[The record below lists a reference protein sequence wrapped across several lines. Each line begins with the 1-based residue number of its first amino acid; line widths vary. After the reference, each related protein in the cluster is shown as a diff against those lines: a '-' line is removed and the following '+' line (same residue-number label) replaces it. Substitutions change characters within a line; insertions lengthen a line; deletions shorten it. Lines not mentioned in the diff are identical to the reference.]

1 MAVVFFLF
9 RHAVLLLV
17 ESPLFLLLKV
27 LFAVHCWRGI
37 FFLKYSVP
45 VTILFVKAEEGAGGA
60 RPLVHTDHNYTYLP
74 CKREESIDLKL
85 VSSSTS
91 DQDYNATILWP

>member
-27 LFAVHCWRGI
+27 LFAVHCWRGL

-60 RPLVHTDHNYTYLP
+60 RPLVHTDHNKIVL
-74 CKREESIDLKL
+74 LL
-85 VSSSTS
+85 STIKKS
-91 DQDYNATILWP
+91 V